1 MEATY
6 SISEVKSLL
15 RSVELDEISILKQ
28 VLLDDADCYSP
39 AEIQALSKMIELRI
53 KFLTRTSLSFDFQIS
68 LN

>member
-15 RSVELDEISILKQ
+15 RTVELEEITILKQ
-28 VLLDDADCYSP
+28 VLLEDADCYSP
-39 AEIQALSKMIELRI
+39 TEIEAMSKMIELRI
-53 KFLTRTSLSFDFQIS
+53 KFLTRTSLSFDFPIS